1 MVDPTPLLST
11 ERGINKQAKQGHRVL
26 CCCDSRKAVL
36 LFSFLAT
43 CLNIFGIISITVLDV
58 PFTTTAC
65 VIYSVS
71 IAFYL
76 LVFFGAITY
85 HRCAVILAMIWEL
98 AAIALI
104 IASAVL
110 FDWSSVSAPE
120 EHNEKVGV
128 ITLLALMLAWRLLVV
143 YSYFSFVSE
152 VSSGIMSPETH
163 DREKYSCCCNV

>member
-11 ERGINKQAKQGHRVL
+11 ERGIKQQKQGHRVL

-36 LFSFLAT
+36 LFSLIA
-43 CLNIFGIISITVLDV
+43 LGLSIFGIISITLLDV
-58 PFTTTAC
+58 PFTVEAC

-76 LVFFGAITY
+76 LVFFGAVTY
-85 HRCAVILAMIWEL
+85 HRCAVVLALIWEL
-98 AAIALI
+98 VAIALL
-104 IASAVL
+104 IASAVMY
-110 FDWSSVSAPE
+110 DWASLSAPE
-120 EHNEKVGV
+120 QHTEKVWV
-128 ITLLALMLAWRLLVV
+128 ITLIALMLAWRSLVV

>member
-11 ERGINKQAKQGHRVL
+11 ERGIQQKKQGHRVL
-26 CCCDSRKAVL
+26 CCCDSRKAVI
-36 LFSFLAT
+36 LFSLLAM
-43 CLNIFGIISITVLDV
+43 CLNIFGIISITLLDV
-58 PFTTTAC
+58 PFTTTSC

-71 IAFYL
+71 IAFYF
-76 LVFFGAITY
+76 LVLFGAITY

-98 AAIALI
+98 VAIALL
-104 IASAVL
+104 IAGAVM
-110 FDWSSVSAPE
+110 FDWASVSE
-120 EHNEKVGV
+120 EDPNEKAGV
-128 ITLLALMLAWRLLVV
+128 ITLLAVMLAWKLLVV